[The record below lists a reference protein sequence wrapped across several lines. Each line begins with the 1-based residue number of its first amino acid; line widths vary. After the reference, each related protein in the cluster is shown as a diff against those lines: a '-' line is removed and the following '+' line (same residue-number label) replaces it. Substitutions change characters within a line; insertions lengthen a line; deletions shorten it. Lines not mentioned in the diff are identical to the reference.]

1 MKMEQKD
8 TTLLTPVKRFF
19 NLLKVDRQE
28 VFSIYIYALFN
39 GVVTL
44 SIPLGIQAIISFLTA
59 GETSTSWIILVIF
72 VILGVAFT
80 GIMQI
85 MQLSITENLQQK
97 IFTRS
102 AFEFAYRIP
111 RIKSESVDKHYVP
124 ELVNRFFDT
133 LSVQKGLAKIIMDF
147 SSASLQIVFGLI
159 LLSLYHPVFI
169 MFSLVL
175 VIIVYLIFKY
185 TIPKGIK
192 TSLSEST
199 YKYEVAHW
207 LEEVARTTS
216 TFKLAGKTDLPLTKT
231 DEKVLGYLHYR
242 KAHFKTLMTQYI
254 NLVGFKVIIAA
265 GLLLIGGAL
274 VINQQMNIGQF
285 VASEIIIILVLASVE
300 KLILSMETIYDVLTA
315 VEKIGLVTDLPLEED
330 KGTKLNKEDNGVE
343 IKVKNLSY
351 QFKDEKTPIVSDIS
365 FTLHKGEKLS
375 VVGASGAGKSFLLQ
389 LIAGLYEEFNGSIV
403 FDGYPINSLCK
414 ENLRTYIGD
423 NFSREDIFKG
433 TIAEN
438 ISIGKKS
445 ITIEDIKNAATIL
458 GLIDYIEAQPQ
469 GYNTVL
475 LSEGKYL
482 PKSIR
487 LKIILARA
495 IVGEQ
500 RLLLLEDN
508 YKQLPLIDKQRFL
521 DYIFAEDKTWSI
533 IAVTDDLD
541 IAKKF
546 DAILVLEKGQTIGY
560 GSYDA
565 LNKEGLLFNVFQ
577 KR

>member
-216 TFKLAGKTDLPLTKT
+216 TFKLAGETDLPLTKT
-231 DEKVLGYLHYR
+231 DEKVLGYLNNR

-315 VEKIGLVTDLPLEED
+315 VEKIGLVTDLPLEKD
-330 KGTKLNKEDNGVE
+330 NGTKLNKDNNGIE

-351 QFKDEKTPIVSDIS
+351 QFKDENTPIVNDIS
-365 FTLHKGEKLS
+365 FTLQKGERLS

-389 LIAGLYEEFNGSIV
+389 LIAGLYEEFKGSIV

-423 NFSREDIFKG
+423 NFSKEDIFKG

-458 GLIDYIEAQPQ
+458 GLIDYIESQPQ

-475 LSEGKYL
+475 LSEGKNL

-495 IVGEQ
+495 IVGNQ
-500 RLLLLEDN
+500 KLLLLEDS
-508 YKQLPLIDKQRFL
+508 YKQLPPIDKQRFL

-560 GSYDA
+560 GSYDD
-565 LNKEGLLFNVFQ
+565 LNKEGLLSNIFQ

>member
-1 MKMEQKD
+1 M
-8 TTLLTPVKRFF
+8 
-19 NLLKVDRQE
+19 
-28 VFSIYIYALFN
+28 
-39 GVVTL
+39 
-44 SIPLGIQAIISFLTA
+44 
-59 GETSTSWIILVIF
+59 
-72 VILGVAFT
+72 
-80 GIMQI
+80 
-85 MQLSITENLQQK
+85 
-97 IFTRS
+97 
-102 AFEFAYRIP
+102 
-111 RIKSESVDKHYVP
+111 
-124 ELVNRFFDT
+124 
-133 LSVQKGLAKIIMDF
+133 
-147 SSASLQIVFGLI
+147 
-159 LLSLYHPVFI
+159 
-169 MFSLVL
+169 
-175 VIIVYLIFKY
+175 
-185 TIPKGIK
+185 
-192 TSLSEST
+192 
-199 YKYEVAHW
+199 
-207 LEEVARTTS
+207 
-216 TFKLAGKTDLPLTKT
+216 
-231 DEKVLGYLHYR
+231 
-242 KAHFKTLMTQYI
+242 
-254 NLVGFKVIIAA
+254 
-265 GLLLIGGAL
+265 
-274 VINQQMNIGQF
+274 
-285 VASEIIIILVLASVE
+285 
-300 KLILSMETIYDVLTA
+300 
-315 VEKIGLVTDLPLEED
+315 
-330 KGTKLNKEDNGVE
+330 
-343 IKVKNLSY
+343 
-351 QFKDEKTPIVSDIS
+351 
-365 FTLHKGEKLS
+365 
-375 VVGASGAGKSFLLQ
+375 LQ

-475 LSEGKYL
+475 LSEGKNL

>member
-39 GVVTL
+39 GIVTL

-80 GIMQI
+80 GVMQI

-216 TFKLAGKTDLPLTKT
+216 TFKLAGETDLPLTKT
-231 DEKVLGYLHYR
+231 DEKVLGYLNNR

-315 VEKIGLVTDLPLEED
+315 VEKIGLVTDLPLEKD
-330 KGTKLNKEDNGVE
+330 NGTKLNKDNNGIE

-351 QFKDEKTPIVSDIS
+351 QFKDENTPIVNDIS
-365 FTLHKGEKLS
+365 FTLQKGERLS

-389 LIAGLYEEFNGSIV
+389 LIAGLYEEFKGSIV

-423 NFSREDIFKG
+423 NFSKEDIFKG

-458 GLIDYIEAQPQ
+458 GLIDYIESQPQ

-475 LSEGKYL
+475 LSEGKNL

-495 IVGEQ
+495 IVGNQ
-500 RLLLLEDN
+500 KLLLLEDS
-508 YKQLPLIDKQRFL
+508 YKQLPPIDKQRFL

-560 GSYDA
+560 GSYDD
-565 LNKEGLLFNVFQ
+565 LNKEGLLSNIFQ

>member
-8 TTLLTPVKRFF
+8 TTLITPVKRFF

-216 TFKLAGKTDLPLTKT
+216 TFKLAGETDLPLTKT

-254 NLVGFKVIIAA
+254 NLVGFKVIVAA

-315 VEKIGLVTDLPLEED
+315 VEKIGLVTDLPLEKD
-330 KGTKLNKEDNGVE
+330 NGTKLNKDNNGVE

-351 QFKDEKTPIVSDIS
+351 QFKDEKSPIVNDIS
-365 FTLHKGEKLS
+365 FTLNKGEKLS

-403 FDGYPINSLCK
+403 FDGHPINSLCK
-414 ENLRTYIGD
+414 ENLRTCIGD

-475 LSEGKYL
+475 LSEGKNL

-495 IVGEQ
+495 IVGNQ
-500 RLLLLEDN
+500 KLLLLEDS
-508 YKQLPLIDKQRFL
+508 YKQLPPIDKQRFL
-521 DYIFAEDKTWSI
+521 DYIFAQDKTWSI

-546 DAILVLEKGQTIGY
+546 DAILVLEKGKTIGY

-565 LNKEGLLFNVFQ
+565 LNKEGLLSNVFP